1 MKMNMYSILDT
12 KLGAFQGIFLDLT
25 HDSAIRTFSD
35 WVNEANPANKF
46 NKHPEDFAL
55 YCVGA
60 FHQVSGEIIPVD
72 KLTALITASAAKTL
86 TTTADLDMRDR
97 SLNGVNLQ
105 GV

>member
-1 MKMNMYSILDT
+1 MKMNIYSVLDT
-12 KLGAFQGIFLDLT
+12 KLGAFQGLFMDMT

-55 YCVGA
+55 YYVGA
-60 FHQVSGEIIPVD
+60 FHQVSGEIVPAE

-86 TTTADLDMRDR
+86 SSADLDMRDR
-97 SLNGVNLQ
+97 SLNGVQLQ